1 MMLARLISLLKKQ
14 EGQGLVEYALIIVL
28 ISVVAMVAMGL
39 LGTEIST
46 VFTEI
51 TTKLGGG
58 A

>member
-1 MMLARLISLLKKQ
+1 MLARLISVLKKQ

-46 VFTEI
+46 VFTTI
-51 TTKLGGG
+51 TDKLK
-58 A
+58 